1 MTYQC
6 QHCGEVKL
14 ISEFYHRKDG
24 SHSKWCKACYR
35 ARAREYNSRV
45 YSTPEGRAKLLAQ
58 QAKYRAEHREELLAR
73 QAKYRAEHREELLA
87 RQAKYR
93 AEHREELKEA
103 KRLRRRKAGIM
114 PKRRLDRQKIL
125 KMYADGIPVPDIAKA
140 CNASEHTVRKY
151 ASKAHVRRER
161 YDRAKVCRNCWKYP
175 CFKGIENFETNFALT
190 CRSWHLR
197 GKS

>member
-1 MTYQC
+1 MSGVMTYQC

-35 ARAREYNSRV
+35 ARAREYHRRV
-45 YSTPEGRAKLLAQ
+45 YSMPEGRAK
-58 QAKYRAEHREELLAR
+58 LLAR
-73 QAKYRAEHREELLA
+73 QAKYRAEHREELN
-87 RQAKYR
+87 
-93 AEHREELKEA
+93 EA
-103 KRLRRRKAGIM
+103 KRLRRRTAGIM

-125 KMYADGIPVPDIAKA
+125 KMYAKGYPVEKIAEE
-140 CNASEHTVRKY
+140 CGTNVGTVRKY

-161 YDRAKVCRNCWKYP
+161 YNRAKVCRNCWKYP
-175 CFKGIENFETNFALT
+175 CFKGIENFETNLALT